1 MAKQAGG
8 GLKFLT
14 TVDVAESRKRLLG
27 LKKLIQEVG
36 GISMAPASTANF
48 TNAQTRMTKAMR
60 DSLAETQKLTQENLR
75 LRNEYEA
82 GRISQQQ
89 FTAQTRALNE
99 QRKAEA
105 AALRTARTA
114 QVAANGSYQEAQQRL
129 AALGREIRSTQGGF
143 QNMGAAQQA
152 RIADYRRLNAELTEF
167 DRRLGNNQRNVGN
180 YRSAISGVGSSL
192 GVLAA
197 GYVSAYA
204 AIAGVGKILSTNSE
218 ISDSLADVRR
228 TAQLSAEEVNN
239 LSVALQKIDTRTG
252 LKDLLG
258 IATIGGQLG
267 IAKDQL
273 AGFTK
278 AVDQLAVTL
287 SGELKGGAEGIA
299 KSLGVLDNVF
309 GISAKNG
316 GDVEKAYNQIGSS
329 ILKLGQSGL
338 ATGDFLADFGER
350 VGGVAKQAGIAL
362 PVILS
367 YGAVLEENGVS
378 AEVAGTAFKRLI
390 SALSVNN
397 QGFYAVAKFADA
409 NLTLREF
416 TTLINTDTKGA
427 LDLFLQGM
435 NNGGK
440 STVAFNSILKSLKI
454 SGAGASQVVSALAAN
469 LPGLNGHIDESTK
482 ALEDATLASEQFA
495 IKNDTL
501 GASLDKLGNSM
512 TNITTNP
519 DSNIGKWFK
528 EVVDSLTG
536 GIKVVDILIGKL
548 GGLKDSLRAVED
560 RRIVE
565 DAKGNVIPLG
575 ADAQKEI
582 DDARKRLAQTAIDER
597 NAKVAENTKQA
608 LKVGKQLSRD
618 AIIDIQAESNAKN
631 ILVKT
636 NERLAA
642 EEAKLADIRTKIPKT
657 GGAVKAE
664 LERQLVIQREVVRL
678 LNVEAKSLVPRS
690 NDDKP
695 GSDKPDAK
703 AAREAESALT
713 RRASLQQ
720 KLDELSKKGVN
731 KQLDAD
737 EEELESVRDKYA
749 KMREEAINFNKDPKN
764 KGLKVDGSGL
774 IRAQSSEEDSIRDKQ
789 AATKLKTTLEEQKT
803 LYADYEAYKS
813 KVGKEEADKRYAALI
828 NTDVNYL
835 EELERKRAAITDTQ
849 KSKGG
854 SEVDV
859 QAAEAQLKVLDAEIA
874 KEKLVVQ
881 KKQDDL
887 IASLRSYQQE
897 ALLAEEQYQADR
909 LALGDSATA
918 SELAELAKRRDLRI
932 ESLGDAHLKEIDA
945 FKQLYAGID
954 RLSDGNAR
962 QVVGRAEDMLKAL
975 KAKGVVISKE
985 LDAELKRLFSDTK
998 EAISE
1003 RLPDRLIALA
1013 NQIDNIASAVSG
1025 VDENFSKLLSTLG
1038 NVVGQVGN
1046 IKKEMLAMTKASGKG
1061 DVLGQLTAGLGIFGA
1076 AFSAFKGIANLF
1088 GDLKAGAEQQAYA
1101 RDLQNKQSEAL
1112 NKTLQRQ
1119 VELLDDV
1126 YGTKRIEENV
1136 KAQKLAAENRAKYT
1150 AELNGKYL
1158 KTGDKQTD
1166 DIIKVLNEGGSL
1178 PGMSRDFVDRVLG
1191 QAGAKKIGDL
1201 SKYTLR
1207 ELKALADDVNLDEIT
1222 KAVLDNLIESV
1233 EVANQ
1238 LENALRADRIGAGL
1252 DTIVDEF
1259 MTNLEDGLGS
1269 IEDLLSKSIRR
1280 GLLNALKGDITDKFI
1295 QEYYSMLDKALE
1307 DGVITADEDAMLKAQ
1322 LVKAD
1327 EYGKKRLEYI
1337 NQVAPETDPN
1347 KVDPNKVNIAG
1358 KLQRELTEQTGS
1370 QFLGVSIASLE
1381 QQKITSGTMV
1391 NLYKMAT
1398 DHFNSSI
1405 AIQANTLRTADN
1417 TERLKGIEIGI
1428 TAIAANTTPKPTVTT
1443 TKSDLG
1449 LGGII

>member
-1 MAKQAGG
+1 MAKQQGG
-8 GLKFLT
+8 GLNFRTK
-14 TVDVAESRKRLLG
+14 VDISESKARLLE
-27 LKKLIQEVG
+27 LKKLIADVG
-36 GISMAPASTANF
+36 GISMNGGNSANF
-48 TNAQTRMTKAMR
+48 TNTQTRMTKAMR
-60 DSLAETQKLTQENLR
+60 DSLAETQRLTQENVR
-75 LRNEYEA
+75 LRNEYEQ
-82 GRISQQQ
+82 GRITAQQLA
-89 FTAQTRALNE
+89 AQTRALNE

-129 AALGREIRSTQGGF
+129 AALGRQIRETQGGF

-197 GYVSAYA
+197 GYISAYA
-204 AIAGVGKILSTNSE
+204 AIAGVGRVISSNSE

-228 TAQLSAEEVNN
+228 TAQLTAKEVTA
-239 LSVALQKIDTRTG
+239 LSVALQGINTRTS
-252 LKDLLG
+252 LKELLG

-309 GISAKNG
+309 GISARNG

-350 VGGVAKQAGIAL
+350 VGGIAKQAGISL

-409 NLTLREF
+409 NLTLKEF

-536 GIKVVDILIGKL
+536 GIKVIDILIGKL

-582 DDARKRLAQTAIDER
+582 DDARKRLAQTAIDAR
-597 NAKVAENTKQA
+597 NATIAENTKQA
-608 LKVGKQLSRD
+608 LQVGKQLSRD
-618 AIIDIQAESNAKN
+618 AILDIQAESNAKN

-636 NERLAA
+636 NERLGV
-642 EEAKLADIRTKIPKT
+642 EEAKLADIRKKLPKT
-657 GGAVKAE
+657 GGSVKAD
-664 LERQLVIQREVVRL
+664 LERQLVIQREIVRL
-678 LNVEAKSLVPRS
+678 LKVEATSFVPRS
-690 NDDKP
+690 NDDRP
-695 GSDKPDAK
+695 GSDKLSKTAQ
-703 AAREAESALT
+703 REAESALS
-713 RRASLQQ
+713 RRESLQKQ
-720 KLDELSKKGVN
+720 ISELTQKGVN
-731 KQLDAD
+731 KALDAD
-737 EEELESVRDKYA
+737 EEEIANVEAKYKKLRDL
-749 KMREEAINFNKDPKN
+749 AIAFNKDPKN

-774 IRAQSSEEDSIRDKQ
+774 LRAQSAEEDSIRDKQ
-789 AATKLKTTLEEQKT
+789 AATKLKVTLDEQKQ
-803 LYADYEAYKS
+803 LYADYEAYKGE
-813 KVGKEEADKRYAALI
+813 VGKEEADKRYTAQIL
-828 NTDVNYL
+828 TDKTYL
-835 EELERKRAAITDTQ
+835 EDLQRRRDLLTDGQ

-854 SEVDV
+854 SEVDA

-881 KKQDDL
+881 KRQDDL
-887 IASLRSYQQE
+887 IASLQTFEQE
-897 ALLAEEQYQADR
+897 RTNIVAQAEEQRRQ
-909 LALGDSATA
+909 LGDAATKGQLDIIA
-918 SELAELAKRRDLRI
+918 KNENLKLAA
-932 ESLGDAHLKEIDA
+932 LGDAHLKELDA
-945 FKQLYAGID
+945 FKELYAGID

-962 QVVGRAEDMLKAL
+962 KVVGNAEDALSAL
-975 KAKGVVISKE
+975 KAKGIVISKE
-985 LDAELKRLFSDTK
+985 LEAELKRLFSDSK
-998 EAISE
+998 DAIAD

-1013 NQIDNIASAVSG
+1013 NQIDNVASSVSG
-1025 VDENFSKLLSTLG
+1025 IDEEFGKVLGTLG
-1038 NVVGQVGN
+1038 NVIGQVGN
-1046 IKKEMLAMTKASGKG
+1046 IKKDMLALTKAQKTG
-1061 DVLGQLTAGLGIFGA
+1061 DTLGSLTAGLGIF
-1076 AFSAFKGIANLF
+1076 SAGIGIIGSIFKLF
-1088 GDLKAGAEQQAYA
+1088 DRSEQREEQASYA
-1101 RDLQNKQSEAL
+1101 RDLQNKQTEAL
-1112 NKTLQRQ
+1112 NKALERQ
-1119 VELLDDV
+1119 VALLNDA
-1126 YGTKRIEENV
+1126 YGTERITKYN
-1136 KAQKLAAENRAKYT
+1136 AAILQAAENQAKYSK
-1150 AELNGKYL
+1150 ELEGRYSLSGNKTIDDQLTKLNNGEDVGYFKATIKANQAAFDAL
-1158 KTGDKQTD
+1158 K
-1166 DIIKVLNEGGSL
+1166 L
-1178 PGMSRDFVDRVLG
+1178 P
-1191 QAGAKKIGDL
+1191 K
-1201 SKYTLR
+1201 
-1207 ELKALADDVNLDEIT
+1207 ELDALQRLLDEG
-1222 KAVLDNLIESV
+1222 KLDSNTAAIVTNLIA
-1233 EVANQ
+1233 ANKQ
-1238 LENALRADRIGAGL
+1238 AADLANSLRAERVGAGL

-1259 MTNLEDGLGS
+1259 MTNLESGVGG
-1269 IEDLLSKSIRR
+1269 IEDVLTKAIRR
-1280 GLLNALKGDITDKFI
+1280 GLLNSLKGDITDKFL
-1295 QEYYSMLDKALE
+1295 QDYYSMLDKALT
-1307 DGVITADEDAMLKAQ
+1307 DGNISADEDALLREQLK
-1322 LVKAD
+1322 KAD
-1327 EYGKKRLEYI
+1327 EYGKARLDYI
-1337 NQVAPETDPN
+1337 NKAAPETATDGAQN
-1347 KVDPNKVNIAG
+1347 A
-1358 KLQRELTEQTGS
+1358 
-1370 QFLGVSIASLE
+1370 
-1381 QQKITSGTMV
+1381 TMV
-1391 NLYKMAT
+1391 GRITAITGQEADKLTGAFTGMQVAVLKTNSKIDVTNDWMSKIHNEVSGNLS
-1398 DHFNSSI
+1398 N
-1405 AIQANTLRTADN
+1405 IQANTLRTANNTDRLANMEVHLATLVRKADDN
-1417 TERLKGIEIGI
+1417 KK
-1428 TAIAANTTPKPTVTT
+1428 AAAGN
-1443 TKSDLG
+1443 G
-1449 LGGII
+1449 YI